1 MPEKILVNRFSLDDP
16 DWDLLDCDLPEE
28 FDGLRLSIQL
38 EELEEPKEE
47 QERWLAETATP
58 NTLR

>member
-28 FDGLRLSIQL
+28 PDLTT
-38 EELEEPKEE
+38 E
-47 QERWLAETATP
+47 QQRSERWPDETATQ

>member
-16 DWDLLDCDLPEE
+16 DWDLLDCDLPE
-28 FDGLRLSIQL
+28 GLDAT
-38 EELEEPKEE
+38 EPKEE